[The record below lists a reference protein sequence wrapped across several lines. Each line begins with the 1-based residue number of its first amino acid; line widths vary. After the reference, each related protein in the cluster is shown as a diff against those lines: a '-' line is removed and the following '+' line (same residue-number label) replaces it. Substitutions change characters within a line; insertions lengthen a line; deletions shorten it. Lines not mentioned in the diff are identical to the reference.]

1 MLFILNDLLG
11 QLKRRLPIRYSRKSL
26 GRSNNDTSLE
36 MGLWRRFN
44 PILPSAVAVRLLI
57 IIMIKNCWF
66 SRLLWRWG
74 KGMGLGNVKMA
85 QRSLLLSIFKQFSQ
99 INIHKVIAAI
109 SLISRVLKKLI
120 LIIFANV
127 LIVFVEERLF
137 EGTFFFPSIPADVSI
152 FTKSSLNSTYMVQ
165 PIQFL
170 VLIAWSLLKML
181 IKMDDCKH

>member
-1 MLFILNDLLG
+1 
-11 QLKRRLPIRYSRKSL
+11 
-26 GRSNNDTSLE
+26 
-36 MGLWRRFN
+36 
-44 PILPSAVAVRLLI
+44 
-57 IIMIKNCWF
+57 
-66 SRLLWRWG
+66 
-74 KGMGLGNVKMA
+74 MGLGNVKMA

-137 EGTFFFPSIPADVSI
+137 EGTFFSPSIPADVSI

-170 VLIAWSLLKML
+170 VLIAWSLFKML